1 MTVISLKIFPRIYR
15 MSQETYLVVISR
27 LILSDSIQTGGDPG
41 PHISGCEIVVMG
53 LEISHILVVD

>member
-1 MTVISLKIFPRIYR
+1 